1 MTTTAT
7 QKRMHSTDVGGEE
20 RRCGLCEA
28 VGGQHVPHGDT
39 GGRRGGDGNHD
50 DGGVGDC
57 HGDGNHDDGGVG
69 YDDDSDDSFEAWT
82 LDNVLYFS
90 VIFRETLQR

>member
-1 MTTTAT
+1 MMTTTAT
-7 QKRMHSTDVGGEE
+7 QKRMHTTDVGGEE

-39 GGRRGGDGNHD
+39 GGRPGGDGDHD
-50 DGGVGDC
+50 DSGLGDC

-69 YDDDSDDSFEAWT
+69 DGYDDDSDDSFEART
-82 LDNVLYFS
+82 MSCISL
-90 VIFRETLQR
+90 